1 MRLAVVAQRGR
12 AVVACAA
19 APCRRVG
26 FLSGLK
32 DIVSGTSGKTRREFP
47 SRAERPGTESDGT
60 DVSQMSGLELSK
72 HQMLKQ
78 RALEAE
84 MLAQREAAGQE
95 DATLI
100 PEDFKRSLL
109 STPMVQNH
117 KLNINAEGVQT
128 FLGNEAWAAT
138 NRRQL
143 PQAPSKEDLGTRL
156 LGQLGLL
163 DESVPEGML
172 DAHQV
177 WAFLNE
183 AAKLRAAR
191 EPAEKLEGL
200 GASGYRLSQAQVAA
214 LVSSY
219 STIVVLQN
227 ETGTKRLGACAVPAS
242 IADGTA
248 SGWKVATEEEDGPGA
263 TLTPRQA
270 TLNTQSRDSHEL
282 TDAQRA
288 ARGLGLPARP
298 AVRGGQSASASGGD
312 GTAGL
317 PWQRHVDELAVE
329 DASPGGNRAEEQQE
343 PVAWKDIVVEMTKS
357 PGGLGLDIG
366 VMCDVDVVVE
376 GSQGAT
382 AGVVVGDIIVGING
396 VEVENREMLVALVS
410 SIGIGDRFQ
419 LNISR
424 QQPAAVA
431 VDTNTGAARRAQED
445 RRGVGVFWEG
455 PEGGEYGFG
464 GSAED
469 EIISQA
475 TTAEGAWLTESGLV
489 IREVVAGNG
498 VDLSVVP
505 DSCSVGSWYHRCC
518 FSLLSCWQ
526 TLLARLMVMPHRY
539 MWCVCRRAATNS
551 NGYSPC
557 PL

>member
-1 MRLAVVAQRGR
+1 MRLAIVAQRGR
-12 AVVACAA
+12 AVALAA
-19 APCRRVG
+19 APCRRAG

-32 DIVSGTSGKTRREFP
+32 DMVSGSSKTRREFP
-47 SRAERPGTESDGT
+47 SRAERPDAEADGT
-60 DVSQMSGLELSK
+60 DVSKMSGLELSK

-84 MLAQREAAGQE
+84 MLAQREADGQE

-100 PEDFKRSLL
+100 PEDFKHSLL
-109 STPMVQNH
+109 STPMVQNQ

-128 FLGNEAWAAT
+128 VLGNEAWAAT

-163 DESVPEGML
+163 DENIPEGML

-183 AAKLRAAR
+183 SAELRAAR
-191 EPAEKLEGL
+191 APAEKLEGL
-200 GASGYRLSQAQVAA
+200 GASGYRLNQAQVAA

-248 SGWKVATEEEDGPGA
+248 GGWKVATEEEDGAGA

-270 TLNTQSRDSHEL
+270 TLNAQSRDSHEL

-288 ARGLGLPARP
+288 ARGLGLPPRP
-298 AVRGGQSASASGGD
+298 SAPPGGGSTRGGGGD

-317 PWQRHVDELAVE
+317 PWQRHVDESELE
-329 DASPGGNRAEEQQE
+329 DASSGGMRAEEQQQ
-343 PVAWKDIVVEMTKS
+343 PVAWEDIVVEMTKS

-366 VMCDVDVVVE
+366 VMCDVDAVAE

-382 AGVVVGDIIVGING
+382 AGVVVGDIIVGMNG
-396 VEVENREMLVALVS
+396 AEVENREMLVALVS
-410 SIGIGDRFQ
+410 SIASGDRFQ

-424 QQPAAVA
+424 PQQAAEA
-431 VDTNTGAARRAQED
+431 VEANTGAARRAQAD

-475 TTAEGAWLTESGLV
+475 AKAEGAWLTESGLV

-498 VDLSVVP
+498 ADLSVVGP
-505 DSCSVGSWYHRCC
+505 DW
-518 FSLLSCWQ
+518 
-526 TLLARLMVMPHRY
+526 P
-539 MWCVCRRAATNS
+539 RR
-551 NGYSPC
+551 
-557 PL
+557 